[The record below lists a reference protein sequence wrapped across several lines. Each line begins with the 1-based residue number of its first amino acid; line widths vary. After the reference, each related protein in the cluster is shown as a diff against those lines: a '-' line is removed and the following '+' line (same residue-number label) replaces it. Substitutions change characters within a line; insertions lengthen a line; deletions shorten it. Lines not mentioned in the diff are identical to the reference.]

1 LSAKEFTIPS
11 EPLIEGLSSA
21 LGYVVKQYQL
31 AGLVGEERNIAQV
44 FLTCETRHLPAKYRR
59 HVIPQGETG
68 AGKTTLARAV
78 LKPFWSD
85 VESYTRMTGAGLDR
99 KDESLD
105 GKILFLEQLGVGE
118 PTQLRFLM
126 TEGELTIL
134 YAERDQ
140 SGRIAS
146 KIHHIKGTPV
156 FITTLVGA
164 EIDPQLLSRVSTL
177 EVDQSSEQTKRII
190 NRKLEGWSTNSTE
203 EEWKTL
209 APISWVDEKCK
220 QLGPY
225 VEAIKIPFA
234 KQLSNG
240 MPPLLSM
247 RRGTDRIL
255 NLVAAI
261 AFLKAALGL
270 RPLVEMKVPPGVRQV
285 HIIALPEDL
294 NDALYCLGDALT
306 ESVSYFFG
314 RSKEL
319 YDFLSKKNDRATT
332 KDVALA
338 LKMSQNRAREYLNI
352 LVQLGHATKSK
363 EKGTYYYEAT
373 SHEVPHLELKAA
385 FTYTDL
391 EAWFASNF
399 APGSAELVISP
410 ESRTGFTDSSSVV
423 MVEPQT
429 ELKSST
435 IEGTVPEPSTI
446 GQIVPDLS
454 PDADTTITA
463 DNETVPS
470 NLAKTLGLDQV
481 MEKLHALR
489 SAPTRN
495 HYIDYAATILKDQGK
510 AKTLI
515 DQLEHDGQLINDPD
529 GKFRWTR

>member
-1 LSAKEFTIPS
+1 MSAREFTIPS
-11 EPLIEGLSSA
+11 EPLIEGLSHTLS
-21 LGYVVKQYQL
+21 YIVKQYQF

-68 AGKTTLARAV
+68 AGKTTLARTI
-78 LKPFWSD
+78 LKPFRSD

-99 KDESLD
+99 KEESLD

-146 KIHHIKGTPV
+146 KIHRIKGTPV
-156 FITTLVGA
+156 FITTLIGA

-177 EVDQSSEQTKRII
+177 EIDQSSEQTKRII

-234 KQLSNG
+234 KQLSDG

-270 RPLVEMKVPPGVRQV
+270 RPVVEMKLSPGVRQV

-332 KDVALA
+332 KDAALA
-338 LKMSQNRAREYLNI
+338 LKMSQNRAREYLNV

-373 SHEVPHLELKAA
+373 LYEAPHLELNAA

-391 EAWFASNF
+391 EAWFASNY
-399 APGSAELVISP
+399 APGSAELVIPP
-410 ESRTGFTDSSSVV
+410 ESRTGFTGPSVV
-423 MVEPQT
+423 MVEPQA
-429 ELKSST
+429 EPKSST
-435 IEGTVPEPSTI
+435 IEGIVPEPSTI
-446 GQIVPDLS
+446 GQIVPALR
-454 PDADTTITA
+454 PDADTTITT
-463 DNETVPS
+463 DNQTVPS
-470 NLAKTLGLDQV
+470 HLAKTLGLDQV
-481 MEKLHALR
+481 IEKLHGLR

-495 HYIDYAATILKDQGK
+495 HYIDYAATILGDRGK
-510 AKTLI
+510 AKILI
-515 DQLEHDGQLINDPD
+515 DHLEHQGQLINDPD

>member
-1 LSAKEFTIPS
+1 MPS
-11 EPLIEGLSSA
+11 EPPIEGLSPT

-68 AGKTTLARAV
+68 AGKTTLARTI
-78 LKPFWSD
+78 LKPFRSE

-99 KDESLD
+99 KEESLD

-118 PTQLRFLM
+118 PTQLKFLM

-134 YAERDQ
+134 CAERDQ

-146 KIHHIKGTPV
+146 KVHHIKGTPV

-177 EVDQSSEQTKRII
+177 EIDQSSEQTKRII
-190 NRKLEGWSTNSTE
+190 NRKMEGWSTNSTE

-209 APISWVDEKCK
+209 GPISWVDEKCK

-240 MPPLLSM
+240 MPALLSM

-255 NLVAAI
+255 NLIAAI

-270 RPLVEMKVPPGVRQV
+270 RPLVEMKLSPGVRQV

-319 YDFLSKKNDRATT
+319 YNFLSKKNDRATT
-332 KDVALA
+332 KDAALA

-373 SHEVPHLELKAA
+373 SHEAPHLELKAA

-391 EAWFASNF
+391 KAWFASNY
-399 APGSAELVISP
+399 APGSAELVIP
-410 ESRTGFTDSSSVV
+410 LESRTGFTDPSSVV
-423 MVEPQT
+423 IVEPQT
-429 ELKSST
+429 ESKSST
-435 IEGTVPEPSTI
+435 IEGTVPELSTT
-446 GQIVPDLS
+446 GQIEPDLR
-454 PDADTTITA
+454 PDADPTATT
-463 DNETVPS
+463 DSETVRS
-470 NLAKTLGLDQV
+470 DVAKTLGLDLI
-481 MEKLHALR
+481 MEKLRGLR
-489 SAPTRN
+489 SAPTTE
-495 HYIDYAATILKDQGK
+495 HYVDYAEGILKDRGQ
-510 AKTLI
+510 AKFLVERLCREGGLV
-515 DQLEHDGQLINDPD
+515 QRPD
-529 GKFRWTR
+529 AHWQWS